1 MITLVL
7 TRLLRQGHCYIGK
20 SKESNPTDALANTP
34 PTHCQHVD
42 HHFENKI
49 LVRKSSLHFFFA
61 FLGYLT
67 KEVSMSADTDLTDM
81 FTFCLLARLG
91 SKKSLLIIDF

>member
-1 MITLVL
+1 MSPLCYYSIALNFDLLLVEKMITIVL

-34 PTHCQHVD
+34 PTHCQHVN

-49 LVRKSSLHFFFA
+49 LVPKSSPHFF
-61 FLGYLT
+61 
-67 KEVSMSADTDLTDM
+67 
-81 FTFCLLARLG
+81 LL
-91 SKKSLLIIDF
+91 F